1 MKASS
6 ITCPE
11 CNVPMSIKRMIYV
24 PRQVLHVIHAC
35 VICKAERGQYL
46 KAAAAPVPAND
57 TESKLRSYERSVD
70 FPSGPDRGN

>member
-1 MKASS
+1 MKAPG

-11 CNVPMSIKRMIYV
+11 CNVPMSAKRIIYV

-35 VICKAERGQYL
+35 VICKAEMGQYL

-57 TESKLRSYERSVD
+57 TEPKLRRYERLVD